1 MKYDGFSVEM
11 TFCLE
16 IQKKNISQ
24 ILKNKPKRWWV
35 LTAFLPLFQSCQK
48 INRKKKSG
56 KEKKKR
62 LLSWPRFLLL
72 TQAKFP
78 VVQIP
83 SPPFSFQ
90 SDKKTSTEVNEK
102 TSELWV
108 KTEKGL
114 QDLS

>member
-1 MKYDGFSVEM
+1 MSSNCFPPTLSE
-11 TFCLE
+11 LSE
-16 IQKKNISQ
+16 NQQ
-24 ILKNKPKRWWV
+24 E
-35 LTAFLPLFQSCQK
+35 
-48 INRKKKSG
+48 KKKSG

-102 TSELWV
+102 TSEL
-108 KTEKGL
+108 
-114 QDLS
+114 